1 MRHRRSRIRTLFY
14 QKGVTVMRFF
24 YKLFLDVFADI
35 LLNLPCNYCKVIGYV
50 LIHINGNNRLELTYA
65 AVADAIGCSS
75 DTVGTII
82 RQLLQNN
89 FIKRIPRT
97 NTYMVNPEVI
107 MKGREGRF
115 KTLKERYDAI

>member
-14 QKGVTVMRFF
+14 QKGETTMNFF
-24 YKLFLDVFADI
+24 YKLFIAAFAEI
-35 LLNLPCNYCKVIGYV
+35 MFNLPCNYCKVIGYV

-65 AVADAIGCSS
+65 TVADAIGCSS
-75 DTVGTII
+75 DTVGKII
-82 RQLLQNN
+82 RQLCTDN

-107 MKGREGRF
+107 MKGREGRL

>member
-1 MRHRRSRIRTLFY
+1 MN
-14 QKGVTVMRFF
+14 FF
-24 YKLFLDVFADI
+24 YKLFIAAFAEI
-35 LLNLPCNYCKVIGYV
+35 MFNLPCNYCKVIGYV

-65 AVADAIGCSS
+65 TVADAIGCSS

>member
-14 QKGVTVMRFF
+14 QKGETKMNFF
-24 YKLFLDVFADI
+24 YKLFIAAFAEI
-35 LLNLPCNYCKVIGYV
+35 MFNLPCNYCKVIGYV

-65 AVADAIGCSS
+65 TVADAIGCSS